1 MSKKYSSPSLE
12 QFRDQW
18 SREPSL
24 LVEGLWDAPKALL
37 VRLLQESTGKNI
49 LLLTAESRASQLLDD
64 AAYFNIVDSVEFPP
78 WETLPGEEIS
88 PSPDIVGK
96 RLSILEGLL
105 RKKTPSVVVCPL
117 QAALQKVPSP
127 SHLAPL
133 CKTLQQGDEIPFSSL
148 PNWLSNLGYRRSSVV
163 ADKGE
168 FALRGGI
175 LDIYPVGMADPYRI
189 EFFGDTIDNIRTFDP
204 IGQKSTGKATSLF
217 ISPTHE
223 DTLLKSPASILDYL
237 GPSTIVIFDDLLA
250 LEDRNVAFQALPG
263 SASKLFMTFEEFLQQ
278 AKPLQKLY
286 WTAEPLEELSEVR
299 VGKKVGRAYY
309 SGKEPLQ
316 SLSFEFFQ
324 KKLEA
329 KRWNHPFVPVQGYLP
344 MLDRSPHLEIHFIC
358 GGEAEEKSLREK
370 ITVPPQSQIERG
382 YLSNGF
388 ALSDSNALW
397 IPMTELTHRQKVR
410 REKWRNT
417 YHTPPS
423 DFHEL
428 VPGDLIVH
436 FHQGIGKYLGLEKK
450 PNHLGMETEFLVLEY
465 AENSKLYV
473 PASQAYLVSRYIGT
487 SEEVPTLHTLGSKHW
502 QRVKTHAQKAIVG
515 YAQDLLR
522 ISAERTARGGI
533 CFPSDTDE
541 MQAFE
546 EEFPYA
552 ETDDQLRAIS
562 EIKKD
567 MASQKAMDRLLCGD
581 VGYGKTEIAMRA
593 AHKAILDGRQ
603 VAVLAPT
610 TILAEQHF
618 TNFSE
623 RFREKAGII
632 GIVSRFHGKKETDD
646 ILRRAAC
653 GELLILIGTHRL
665 LSRDVAFNGL
675 GLLILDEEQR
685 FGVRQKEV
693 MKQKFPHIDVLSLSA
708 TPIPRTL
715 HMSMLGIRGIS
726 NLTIA
731 PENRH
736 PIRTYIRELD
746 RGIIKHAIQRELDR
760 GGQSYFLHNRIEDIH
775 DMEALLRELFPSAR
789 IAVGHGQLSE
799 QELSAVMR
807 AFYALEIDIFLSTS
821 IIANGIDIP
830 TANTMI
836 INNAHLFGLS
846 ELHQIRGR
854 IGRYT
859 IQAYCYL
866 LLPAGVVLAQ
876 ASMRRLRAIE
886 DHQELGAGF
895 KLAMK
900 DMEIRGVGNILGD
913 DQHGQ
918 ISDIGYDL
926 YTQYLGQAIAEMKG
940 QSPTAFIETDL
951 AWSVGST
958 YFPKSFLP
966 SHADRIDF
974 YRRISFART
983 TAQLDAIQKE
993 LRDRFGI
1000 IPTPTL
1006 NLLRLFHCKV
1016 TLRNLSIKSLRR
1028 RQQGELAVL
1037 ETLDWSDDLKLAWVL
1052 RQQGELSFNS
1062 EENILIKIDKLWNRL
1077 TAEQVR
1083 HDPYQRYSYYNEDNR
1098 PDPLAVLET
1107 VVRYIED
1114 TRQKTQAEMKLAD
1127 PKNAS

>member
-581 VGYGKTEIAMRA
+581 VGYGKTEVALRA
-593 AHKAILDGRQ
+593 AFKAAAEGKKQ
-603 VAVLAPT
+603 VAVLVPT
-610 TILAEQHF
+610 TVLALQHF
-618 TNFSE
+618 ETFTE
-623 RFREKAGII
+623 RMANHPLII
-632 GIVSRFHGKKETDD
+632 KVVSRFQTVKEVKET
-646 ILRRAAC
+646 LKAAAD
-653 GELLILIGTHRL
+653 GKVDILIGTHRL
-665 LSRDVAFNGL
+665 LSKDVIFKDL
-675 GLLILDEEQR
+675 GLIIIDEEQR
-685 FGVRQKEV
+685 FGVRSKEHLKALKAGV
-693 MKQKFPHIDVLSLSA
+693 DCLTLTA

-715 HMSMLGIRGIS
+715 YLSLVGAREIS
-726 NLTIA
+726 IINTPPQDRLPIKTILSDKDA
-731 PENRH
+731 EV
-736 PIRTYIRELD
+736 
-746 RGIIKHAIQRELDR
+746 IK
-760 GGQSYFLHNRIEDIH
+760 N
-775 DMEALLRELFPSAR
+775 ALLRELSRDGQVYFIHNRVESIHLVSDELKRLLPQAR
-789 IAVGHGQLSE
+789 IVTGHGQMSSE
-799 QELSAVMR
+799 ELDTVFH
-807 AFYALEIDIFLSTS
+807 AFKKGDADILVATT
-821 IIANGIDIP
+821 IVENGIDIP
-830 TANTMI
+830 NANTI
-836 INNAHLFGLS
+836 LIDRADQFGLS
-846 ELHQIRGR
+846 DLYQLRGR
-854 IGRYT
+854 VGRWNRPAYAYFLVPRLRELPELSHKRLNALLESQGYGGGMKIALRDLELRGAGDILGVQQSGHISSIGFHLYCKLLKRAVEALKNKLEPTFFETKMEFPYDARLSEDYIPESSLRYEIYYRLGET
-859 IQAYCYL
+859 TTLEEVDALFDELKDRFGKPPAPVIWLYHLSRIRVTAAQKRYL
-866 LLPAGVVLAQ
+866 LLKFNTRTLETERQV
-876 ASMRRLRAIE
+876 S
-886 DHQELGAGF
+886 
-895 KLAMK
+895 
-900 DMEIRGVGNILGD
+900 
-913 DQHGQ
+913 
-918 ISDIGYDL
+918 
-926 YTQYLGQAIAEMKG
+926 KG
-940 QSPTAFIETDL
+940 TVKKIFTI
-951 AWSVGST
+951 
-958 YFPKSFLP
+958 KP
-966 SHADRIDF
+966 SHQPQEFERQI
-974 YRRISFART
+974 Y
-983 TAQLDAIQKE
+983 QL
-993 LRDRFGI
+993 
-1000 IPTPTL
+1000 
-1006 NLLRLFHCKV
+1006 
-1016 TLRNLSIKSLRR
+1016 
-1028 RQQGELAVL
+1028 L
-1037 ETLDWSDDLKLAWVL
+1037 E
-1052 RQQGELSFNS
+1052 
-1062 EENILIKIDKLWNRL
+1062 
-1077 TAEQVR
+1077 
-1083 HDPYQRYSYYNEDNR
+1083 
-1098 PDPLAVLET
+1098 
-1107 VVRYIED
+1107 
-1114 TRQKTQAEMKLAD
+1114 
-1127 PKNAS
+1127 